1 MKTIDY
7 PKVTRLDSGKV
18 YVSFKIQGKRVRVF
32 NGNKFDLD
40 INPNKYDFNQR
51 IEVGN
56 LLAAKIYEKLLI
68 GDDLIKKADSKVL
81 TDVEALNKALN
92 SKLEEDHSKHHKTA
106 LNYTYRSLSRNIK
119 GQTITEAAI
128 SKTLFHFTNP
138 TSYNTMRRY
147 LLVLFSEA

>member
-7 PKVTRLDSGKV
+7 PKVTRLNSGKV

-68 GDDLIKKADSKVL
+68 GEDLIKKAENKVL
-81 TDVEALNKALN
+81 SDIEALKALK
-92 SKLEEDHSKHHKTA
+92 SKLEENYSKHHKTA
-106 LNYTYRSLSRNIK
+106 LSYTYR
-119 GQTITEAAI
+119 
-128 SKTLFHFTNP
+128 
-138 TSYNTMRRY
+138 
-147 LLVLFSEA
+147 